1 VLKKLLYERKKVT
14 DETQVVIL
22 NEELNQYQRNKIDLS
37 NKLDALKKQLSALQN
52 DIVTVD
58 KTRKQ
63 EMHKVE

>member
-1 VLKKLLYERKKVT
+1 MLKKLLYERKKVT
-14 DETQVVIL
+14 DETKVVIL

>member
-1 VLKKLLYERKKVT
+1 MLKKLLYERKKVT